1 VSRALKSG
9 TCKFKVPNQWL
20 TETVSST
27 ASRLPKKYHKE
38 RITSMKRLTRNIGM
52 LLLAIFL
59 IAWGLV
65 QLIPALSGLGLI
77 LAILAIAAGIF
88 ILLDR

>member
-1 VSRALKSG
+1 MRG
-9 TCKFKVPNQWL
+9 
-20 TETVSST
+20 
-27 ASRLPKKYHKE
+27 
-38 RITSMKRLTRNIGM
+38 TRNIGM

-65 QLIPALSGLGLI
+65 ALLGIGGLGAI

-88 ILLDR
+88 ILLNR